1 MARRTTGEF
10 TQFSLNTGGILYK
23 NEATGALEANTA
35 KTLASLNDIVRGLEK
50 TIRSSTGEQGFNVN
64 RNLISV
70 DPSTQIGQVKFNVDK
85 KYEDIVKNAIKNF
98 EARSNLTGNATY
110 PLTSSMQV
118 EDLVKLEY
126 TKSNI
131 LGAKA
136 RNKAIT
142 EADKAGG
149 YAETLAPT
157 AKSPERMKLTLFA
170 TQSELAGKTDEQL
183 FTEAFSGTKALSSQ
197 ERKKRKLSEKASVDA
212 EVQKYF
218 EDEQKAQVAEEKRKL
233 KEQAK
238 EEQLQKKKEENWLKV
253 EAQSKARQEK
263 DDEKAKAKELA
274 ERKASRKKTLAL
286 IGAISSVL
294 VSIAD
299 ITRRIL
305 TASLARASE
314 ARKEAIEA
322 RTVGMTYIAS
332 RELATKDVGHGL
344 AQGTTMGAIQDIQ
357 AKFGDVTKLDEQALA
372 TLARVM
378 GSGVTNM
385 VTSGMG
391 GAQPDVLLANIMDK
405 FFENF
410 KQGRNSLG
418 QMVGQEQAKRELTTV
433 LREISPQIAS
443 IFSTMAND
451 WQQGIYAGKFGT
463 YAEYQGLVKDYKMG
477 LTEGEFNK
485 FTELGAVV
493 DQLKAKFMNLKDDIL
508 VKFGNAVSDL
518 VVKVNNTEFGMS
530 GKEKVETRAEKLLAN
545 KADAEKARM
554 GMKVADVGVKNELA
568 RYGLT
573 LEQFGVS
580 SGAELYDVLAGLDW
594 QEGMSEEE
602 YQANMAKYSGI
613 TNIFRRGQGQELY
626 EALKTSK
633 AYASAEAIAR
643 QRASVKSGKVDYD
656 PTLVT
661 EAGIR
666 VASMELDNQFHTAFA
681 QDYDVSMGN
690 VFEEYQKTYGMFN
703 ATEYGTDDKLIKALA
718 SIANKKLKKAGR
730 AQIGTKWLGGLK
742 DAKDLTTLNNLI
754 SEGFLTSEDLASAFS
769 QAGSGLGFNYAE
781 TASTMQASI
790 ADKAKES
797 QDEYAKVT
805 DAVREFVTQN
815 YANLEKAYTSGYTVD
830 KAVSVYGTKGTN
842 ELNVTLNLVD
852 PQGKKQTL
860 RTTIHTDMNESI
872 NVQRN
877 LDMSVV
883 Q

>member
-1 MARRTTGEF
+1 
-10 TQFSLNTGGILYK
+10 
-23 NEATGALEANTA
+23 
-35 KTLASLNDIVRGLEK
+35 
-50 TIRSSTGEQGFNVN
+50 
-64 RNLISV
+64 
-70 DPSTQIGQVKFNVDK
+70 
-85 KYEDIVKNAIKNF
+85 
-98 EARSNLTGNATY
+98 
-110 PLTSSMQV
+110 
-118 EDLVKLEY
+118 
-126 TKSNI
+126 
-131 LGAKA
+131 
-136 RNKAIT
+136 
-142 EADKAGG
+142 
-149 YAETLAPT
+149 
-157 AKSPERMKLTLFA
+157 
-170 TQSELAGKTDEQL
+170 
-183 FTEAFSGTKALSSQ
+183 
-197 ERKKRKLSEKASVDA
+197 
-212 EVQKYF
+212 
-218 EDEQKAQVAEEKRKL
+218 
-233 KEQAK
+233 
-238 EEQLQKKKEENWLKV
+238 
-253 EAQSKARQEK
+253 
-263 DDEKAKAKELA
+263 
-274 ERKASRKKTLAL
+274 
-286 IGAISSVL
+286 
-294 VSIAD
+294 
-299 ITRRIL
+299 
-305 TASLARASE
+305 
-314 ARKEAIEA
+314 
-322 RTVGMTYIAS
+322 
-332 RELATKDVGHGL
+332 
-344 AQGTTMGAIQDIQ
+344 
-357 AKFGDVTKLDEQALA
+357 
-372 TLARVM
+372 
-378 GSGVTNM
+378 
-385 VTSGMG
+385 
-391 GAQPDVLLANIMDK
+391 
-405 FFENF
+405 
-410 KQGRNSLG
+410 
-418 QMVGQEQAKRELTTV
+418 MVGQEQAKRELTTV

-626 EALKTSK
+626 EALRTSK

-661 EAGIR
+661 EASIR

-730 AQIGTKWLGGLK
+730 AQIGTKLLGGLK

>member
-50 TIRSSTGEQGFNVN
+50 TIRSSTGEKGFNVN

-85 KYEDIVKNAIKNF
+85 KYEDIVRNAIENF
-98 EARSNLTGNATY
+98 EARSNLTGDASH

-197 ERKKRKLSEKASVDA
+197 ERKKRKL
-212 EVQKYF
+212 
-218 EDEQKAQVAEEKRKL
+218 
-233 KEQAK
+233 
-238 EEQLQKKKEENWLKV
+238 
-253 EAQSKARQEK
+253 K

-418 QMVGQEQAKRELTTV
+418 QMVGQEQAKRELTTI

-485 FTELGAVV
+485 FTELGTVV

-508 VKFGNAVSDL
+508 VKFGNVVSDL

-580 SGAELYDVLAGLDW
+580 SGAELYDVLAGLDLQLEW
-594 QEGMSEEE
+594 QEGVSEEE

-626 EALKTSK
+626 EALITSK

-656 PTLVT
+656 PILVT

-666 VASMELDNQFHTAFA
+666 VASMELDNQFHTTFA
-681 QDYDVSMGN
+681 QDYDVSMRN

-703 ATEYGTDDKLIKALA
+703 ATEYGTDDKFIKALA

-730 AQIGTKWLGGLK
+730 AQIGTKRLGGLK
-742 DAKDLTTLNNLI
+742 DTKDLTTLNNLI

-769 QAGSGLGFNYAE
+769 QAGSGLGFNYAK